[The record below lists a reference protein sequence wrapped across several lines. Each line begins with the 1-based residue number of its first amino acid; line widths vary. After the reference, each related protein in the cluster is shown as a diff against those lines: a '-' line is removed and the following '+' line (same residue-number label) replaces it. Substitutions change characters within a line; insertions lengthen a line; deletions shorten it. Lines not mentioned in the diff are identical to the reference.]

1 MPDCIAKGESCEMC
15 VRDAIESVGLFRSNG
30 RLTVRTILR
39 LYNIIFSGILFQL
52 RVLIYDFFTIS
63 KFIIHYKNNII

>member
-1 MPDCIAKGESCEMC
+1 MC

-52 RVLIYDFFTIS
+52 RVLMMWPQHSIQTI
-63 KFIIHYKNNII
+63 